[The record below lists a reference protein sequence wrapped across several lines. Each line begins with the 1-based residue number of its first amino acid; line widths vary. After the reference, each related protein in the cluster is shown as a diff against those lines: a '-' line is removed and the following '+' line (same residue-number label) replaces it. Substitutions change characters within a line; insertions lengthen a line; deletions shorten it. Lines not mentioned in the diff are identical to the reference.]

1 MGCNQSSL
9 HPKVELFSFNGN
21 LQRVD
26 DEREVES
33 PGSLDSRIRKGN
45 LRYIITYSSAA
56 TAECIVE
63 DEVQRMLF
71 AGCGLGMS
79 TRRASIRNTV
89 RASPMGNAILK
100 SQMKK
105 MAF

>member
-9 HPKVELFSFNGN
+9 HPKVELFSFNGS

-71 AGCGLGMS
+71 AGQALGMLR
-79 TRRASIRNTV
+79 T
-89 RASPMGNAILK
+89 
-100 SQMKK
+100 
-105 MAF
+105 

>member
-1 MGCNQSSL
+1 MECNQSSL
-9 HPKVELFSFNGN
+9 YPKVELFSFNGS
-21 LQRVD
+21 LQPVD
-26 DEREVES
+26 DECEVES

-71 AGCGLGMS
+71 AG
-79 TRRASIRNTV
+79 
-89 RASPMGNAILK
+89 
-100 SQMKK
+100 
-105 MAF
+105 

>member
-9 HPKVELFSFNGN
+9 HPKVELFSFNGS

-71 AGCGLGMS
+71 AGIACDATGRRVIQLSLGG
-79 TRRASIRNTV
+79 AGV
-89 RASPMGNAILK
+89 
-100 SQMKK
+100 KK
-105 MAF
+105 QNDSSRGE

>member
-1 MGCNQSSL
+1 
-9 HPKVELFSFNGN
+9 VE
-21 LQRVD
+21 

-45 LRYIITYSSAA
+45 LRYIITHSSAA

-71 AGCGLGMS
+71 AGQALGMLR
-79 TRRASIRNTV
+79 T
-89 RASPMGNAILK
+89 
-100 SQMKK
+100 
-105 MAF
+105 

>member
-1 MGCNQSSL
+1 MECNQSSL
-9 HPKVELFSFNGN
+9 HPKVELFSFNGIS
-21 LQRVD
+21 LQRVE

-63 DEVQRMLF
+63 EEVQRMLF
-71 AGCGLGMS
+71 AGQALGMLR
-79 TRRASIRNTV
+79 T
-89 RASPMGNAILK
+89 
-100 SQMKK
+100 
-105 MAF
+105 

>member
-1 MGCNQSSL
+1 MECNQSSL
-9 HPKVELFSFNGN
+9 YPKVELFSFNGS
-21 LQRVD
+21 LQRVE

-71 AGCGLGMS
+71 APGNVEDFPLGS
-79 TRRASIRNTV
+79 
-89 RASPMGNAILK
+89 L
-100 SQMKK
+100 
-105 MAF
+105 